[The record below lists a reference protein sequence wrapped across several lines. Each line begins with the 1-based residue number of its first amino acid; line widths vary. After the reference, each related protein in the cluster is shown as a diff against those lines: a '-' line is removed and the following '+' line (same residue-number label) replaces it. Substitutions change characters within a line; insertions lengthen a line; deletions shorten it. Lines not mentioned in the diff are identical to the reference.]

1 MKTGKV
7 SESILKRSVIH
18 PIEKRRTEV
27 LAGAAVG
34 EDCAVL
40 EAGKGEVLVMSTN
53 PVTGTGEEMALFL
66 MNRIANNL
74 ASAGAESVGVMSTI
88 LLPEN
93 TQEQEL
99 KRIVKQLEEAA
110 TFLNMEIM
118 GGHTEVTA
126 AVREPVLSLT
136 GVGKAGKENYK
147 RTGDARA
154 GQDVVLTKWIGIE
167 GTALLAK
174 AKEKDLRGRFSEA
187 FVGQAQSFLKYIS
200 VVPEAA
206 VAMKSGVSAMHDVSE
221 GGIFN
226 ALWELAEAAGVGLDI
241 DLKKIPV
248 RQETIEVCEVFDI
261 NPYFLMSGG
270 AMLMTA
276 DNGHDLVRR
285 LELEQIPAT
294 VIGKVTDGNDRIV
307 RNEDEVRYIEPPRPE
322 NAYYDMGAGVKSP
335 FGA

>member
-40 EAGKGEVLVMSTN
+40 EPGKEEVLVMSTN

-74 ASAGAESVGVMSTI
+74 ACAGAEPFGVMSTI
-88 LLPEN
+88 LLPEDI
-93 TQEQEL
+93 QEREL
-99 KRIVKQLEEAA
+99 KQIIKQLEMAA
-110 TFLNMEIM
+110 DSLHMEIM

-154 GQDVVLTKWIGIE
+154 GQDVILTKWIGIE

-174 AKEKDLRGRFSEA
+174 SKEKELRERFSGA
-187 FVGQAQSFLKYIS
+187 FTGQAQSFLKYIS

-221 GGIFN
+221 GGIFS

-248 RQETIEVCEVFDI
+248 RQETIEICEVFDI

-285 LELEQIPAT
+285 LEMEQIPAT
-294 VIGKVTDGNDRIV
+294 VIGKITDGNDRIV

-322 NAYYDMGAGVKSP
+322 NAYSINFK
-335 FGA
+335 

>member
-7 SESILKRSVIH
+7 SESILKRSVIR

-74 ASAGAESVGVMSTI
+74 ASAGAEPVGVMSTI
-88 LLPEN
+88 LLPED
-93 TQEQEL
+93 TQEPEL
-99 KRIVKQLEEAA
+99 KRIVKRLEEAA
-110 TFLNMEIM
+110 ASLNMEIM
-118 GGHTEVTA
+118 GGHTEITN

-147 RTGDARA
+147 KTGDARA
-154 GQDVVLTKWIGIE
+154 GQDVILSKWIGIE

-174 AKEKDLRGRFSEA
+174 AKEKELLERFSEA

-285 LELEQIPAT
+285 LEQEQIPAM

-322 NAYYDMGAGVKSP
+322 NAYSINFK
-335 FGA
+335 